1 MNQNP
6 PRILVVRLGAMGDIV
21 HALPAVASLK
31 QGFPGSHLTWAI
43 EPQWAALLEGN
54 PFVDRVILLRRRDA
68 AGLLESLRQLRSAPF
83 DFAVDFQG
91 LLKSAV
97 VAAAARPER
106 IFGWDRGQLREA
118 AAGVFYTHRVSSAA
132 AHVVDRNLD
141 LAAAAGATHPLRVFP
156 LPPGQSEAP
165 LPEGDFVL
173 ASPMAGWRAKQW
185 PLENYLT
192 LGGLLLR
199 ECKLPLVLNG
209 PPGSLY
215 GLTDE
220 SPLRTRNPGVYPTL
234 PPNDSLASGA
244 GAPVFGSE
252 TDSACQPAFS
262 GIPAAPPETAD
273 RSLRSRLRRVL
284 SEPRPK
290 GADAVWPHASG
301 LPGLIDATRRAAAV
315 VGVDSGPM
323 HLAAALGKPG
333 VALFGPTDPARNG
346 PYGGSLRVLRWPSA
360 VTTYKRF
367 DEIDESMRHIAPEEV
382 FESLRAALESARGD
396 SVCSHR

>member
-1 MNQNP
+1 LTKTP

-31 QGFPGSHLTWAI
+31 QGFPGSHLTWVI
-43 EPQWAALLEGN
+43 EPQWAALIEGN

-68 AGLLESLRQLRSAPF
+68 SGLLASLRELRSATF

-118 AAGVFYTHRVSSAA
+118 AAGVFYTHRASSTA

-141 LAAAAGATHPLRVFP
+141 LAAAAGAAHAVRVFP
-156 LPPGQSEAP
+156 LPPGRPEAP
-165 LPEGDFVL
+165 LPDGDFVL
-173 ASPMAGWRAKQW
+173 ASPLAGWRAKQW
-185 PLENYLT
+185 PLENYLA
-192 LGGLLLR
+192 LARLLSN
-199 ECKLPLVLNG
+199 ECNLPLVLNV
-209 PPGSLY
+209 PH
-215 GLTDE
+215 DA
-220 SPLRTRNPGVYPTL
+220 PLG
-234 PPNDSLASGA
+234 
-244 GAPVFGSE
+244 
-252 TDSACQPAFS
+252 
-262 GIPAAPPETAD
+262 TAD
-273 RSLRSRLRRVL
+273 
-284 SEPRPK
+284 
-290 GADAVWPHASG
+290 GVWPHACG

-346 PYGGSLRVLRWPSA
+346 PYGDSLRVLRSPGA
-360 VTTYKRF
+360 VTTYKRL
-367 DEIDESMRHIAPEEV
+367 DSIDESMRRITPEEV
-382 FESLRAALESARGD
+382 FETLRAALDCARG
-396 SVCSHR
+396 SSGCSPK

>member
-1 MNQNP
+1 LTQNP

-21 HALPAVASLK
+21 HVLPAVASLK
-31 QGFPGSHLTWAI
+31 QGFPDAHLTWVV

-68 AGLLESLRQLRSAPF
+68 SGLLSSLRELRSAAF

-118 AAGVFYTHRVSSAA
+118 AAGVFYTHRASSSA

-141 LAAAAGATHPLRVFP
+141 LAAAAGAAQAARIFP
-156 LPPGQSEAP
+156 VPAGQPEAP
-165 LPEGDFVL
+165 LPDGAFVL
-173 ASPMAGWRAKQW
+173 ASPLAGWRAKQW
-185 PLENYLT
+185 PLENYLA
-192 LGGLLLR
+192 LAGLLSA
-199 ECKLPLVLNG
+199 ECNLPLVLNV
-209 PPGSLY
+209 PPGSL

-220 SPLRTRNPGVYPTL
+220 SVCPTL
-234 PPNDSLASGA
+234 PSNDSRASGA
-244 GAPVFGSE
+244 GAF
-252 TDSACQPAFS
+252 ACQPS
-262 GIPAAPPETAD
+262 G
-273 RSLRSRLRRVL
+273 
-284 SEPRPK
+284 
-290 GADAVWPHASG
+290 VWPHACG

-346 PYGGSLRVLRWPSA
+346 PYGGSLRVLRWPGA
-360 VTTYKRF
+360 VTTYKRL
-367 DEIDESMRHIAPEEV
+367 DAIDESMRRITPQEV
-382 FESLRAALESARGD
+382 FESLRATLGRARGD
-396 SVCSHR
+396 SGCVAG